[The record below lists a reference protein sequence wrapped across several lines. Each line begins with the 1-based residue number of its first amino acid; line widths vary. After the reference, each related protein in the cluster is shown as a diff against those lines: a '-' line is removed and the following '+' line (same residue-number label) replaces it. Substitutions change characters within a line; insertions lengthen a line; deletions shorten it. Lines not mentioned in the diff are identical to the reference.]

1 MSGALE
7 QELVRLAPGKAGGF
21 GLMRHEWR
29 LPDPAILGAGIF
41 AEVEGVEG
49 VFVCLGFSLYVY
61 VSVKRYWLRHGD
73 LESLR

>member
-21 GLMRHEWR
+21 GLVRHEWR

-49 VFVCLGFSLYVY
+49 VFVSGILYVY